1 MTNISD
7 SIRQY
12 VRKARK
18 TRNPLLS
25 FSEFNV
31 KFNTNLPTDEA
42 ADIEFN
48 RFKTSY
54 NRMKKLN
61 GLPIQGRLYNLL
73 KGLQKENGPVRAPSL
88 KRELIP
94 PVENSLSPM
103 SARAIQH
110 VVKKPKVEARASAV
124 EAAVG
129 VPEEKIYTLDH
140 FKQDLESWKQ
150 QNPNSKLNKETQI
163 VYFVPNQRIENME
176 HYAAK
181 LTRNTG
187 KILETGGIFK
197 MRSGMKKEILGLDSK
212 VASDIVASVTN
223 GGKGP
228 FFLPINCVTGA
239 SVCNC

>member
-7 SIRQY
+7 SIRLY
-12 VRKARK
+12 VRKARRS
-18 TRNPLLS
+18 RNPLMT
-25 FSEFNV
+25 FNEFNV
-31 KFNTNLPTDEA
+31 KYNTNLPTDEA
-42 ADIEFN
+42 AEIEFN
-48 RFKTSY
+48 RFKSSLS
-54 NRMKKLN
+54 RRKKQH
-61 GLPIQGRLYNLL
+61 GFPIQGRLYNLL
-73 KGLQKENGPVRAPSL
+73 KGLQKENGPVKAPSL

-94 PVENSLSPM
+94 PVENSLTPM
-103 SARAIQH
+103 SARAVQH
-110 VVKKPKVEARASAV
+110 VVKKPKVEARAAAV

-129 VPEEKIYTLDH
+129 VPKEKNYTLDH

-150 QNPNSKLNKETQI
+150 KNPNSKLNKETQI

-197 MRSGMKKEILGLDSK
+197 MRSGMKKEILGVDAK

-228 FFLPINCVTGA
+228 FFLPIKCVTGA
-239 SVCNC
+239 SECKC